1 MGNFGEMVFSDVK
14 LSQDIVERERSK
26 SEWYWYYASHDFD
39 DSLEFTVQLS
49 KHSYNWLMRSLFK
62 VTNNSVRMQGGRPM
76 RWKNLKKAEERWS

>member
-1 MGNFGEMVFSDVK
+1 MESLGELVFSDVEP
-14 LSQDIVERERSK
+14 SQNIVKREH
-26 SEWYWYYASHDFD
+26 SEWYWYYAAHDFN

>member
-1 MGNFGEMVFSDVK
+1 MENLGELVFSDAK
-14 LSQDIVERERSK
+14 LSQDIVEREHSK
-26 SEWYWYYASHDFD
+26 SEWYWYYAAHDFD

-62 VTNNSVRMQGGRPM
+62 VTNNCVRMQGGRPM